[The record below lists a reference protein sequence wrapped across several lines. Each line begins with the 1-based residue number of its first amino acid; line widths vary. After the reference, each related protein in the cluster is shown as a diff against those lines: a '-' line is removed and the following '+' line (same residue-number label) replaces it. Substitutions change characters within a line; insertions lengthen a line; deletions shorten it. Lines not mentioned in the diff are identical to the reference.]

1 MICISTS
8 FEKVIVL
15 LDERMKDASIDLR
28 FLLNRRYDK
37 ARAIKFVGNKYQL
50 DKSERHI
57 LYRALYSDD
66 EINAIKKKLVPF
78 EQISGK
84 HLVIDGY
91 NVLITVE
98 SILHNKTI
106 INCDDGVIRD
116 VSGVFGSY
124 VITPVTNNSLNL
136 ILSQIAENPPTLLQF
151 FFDSQVSKSGELS
164 KNVREKINELQLN
177 GDAETV
183 KHVDTTLKKLDCDI
197 VATSDTIII
206 AQASAVVD
214 IPQRIVEVIKPPVTI
229 LKLS

>member
-1 MICISTS
+1 VLKHE
-8 FEKVIVL
+8 FEKVIEL

-84 HLVIDGY
+84 HIVIDGY

-98 SILHNKTI
+98 SILHDKTI
-106 INCDDGVIRD
+106 IDCDDGIVRD
-116 VSGVFGSY
+116 VSGVFGSH
-124 VITPVTNNSLNL
+124 VITPVTHNSINL
-136 ILSQIAENPPTLLQF
+136 ILSQITKHPPKLLQF

-164 KNVREKINELQLN
+164 KIIREKMNELYLS
-177 GDAETV
+177 GEAKAV
-183 KHVDTTLKKLDCDI
+183 KQVDTTLKRLNSDI

-206 AQASAVVD
+206 AQAPTIVD
-214 IPQRIVEVIKPPVTI
+214 VPRRILEMMSPPSS
-229 LKLS
+229 LLSLS

>member
-1 MICISTS
+1 MCLGTS
-8 FEKVIVL
+8 FEKVIEL

-66 EINAIKKKLVPF
+66 EINAIKKKLMPF

-98 SILHNKTI
+98 SILHDKTI
-106 INCDDGVIRD
+106 IDCDDGILRD
-116 VSGVFGSY
+116 VSGVFGNH
-124 VITPVTNNSLNL
+124 VITPVTYNSINL
-136 ILSQIAENPPTLLQF
+136 ILSQIAEYPPKLLQF

-164 KNVREKINELQLN
+164 KIIREKMNKLQLN

-183 KHVDTTLKKLDCDI
+183 KQVDTTLKKLKCDI

-214 IPQRIVEVIKPPVTI
+214 IPQRIFKIVSPPTSL

>member
-1 MICISTS
+1 
-8 FEKVIVL
+8 
-15 LDERMKDASIDLR
+15 MKNASLDLR
-28 FLLNRRYDK
+28 FLLNRDYDK

-66 EINAIKKKLVPF
+66 EINAIKKKLMPF

-98 SILHNKTI
+98 SILKNKTI
-106 INCDDGVIRD
+106 IDCDDGVIRD
-116 VSGVFGSY
+116 VSGVFGSH
-124 VITPVTNNSLNL
+124 VITSVTNNSLNL
-136 ILSQIAENPPTLLQF
+136 ILSQFAENPPKLLQF

-164 KNVREKINELQLN
+164 QIIREKMNELNLS
-177 GDAETV
+177 GEAKTV
-183 KHVDTTLKKLDCDI
+183 KQVDTTLKRLNCDI

-206 AQASAVVD
+206 AQAPTIVD
-214 IPQRIVEVIKPPVTI
+214 IPRRIFEIMSPPI
-229 LKLS
+229 SLLRLP

>member
-1 MICISTS
+1 MSLSTS
-8 FEKVIVL
+8 FEKVIEL

-57 LYRALYSDD
+57 LYRALYSND
-66 EINAIKKKLVPF
+66 EITAIKKKLVPF

-84 HLVIDGY
+84 LLAVDGY

-98 SILHNKTI
+98 SILYKKTI
-106 INCDDGVIRD
+106 IDCDDGILRD
-116 VSGVFGSY
+116 VSGVFGSH
-124 VITPVTNNSLNL
+124 VITSVTKKSIDL
-136 ILSQIAENPPTLLQF
+136 ILSQIAKYPPESLQF

-164 KNVREKINELQLN
+164 NSIREKMNELQLN

-183 KHVDTTLKKLDCDI
+183 KQVDTTLKKLNCDI

-214 IPQRIVEVIKPPVTI
+214 IPQRI
-229 LKLS
+229 LKNLNFPISFLMLS

>member
-1 MICISTS
+1 
-8 FEKVIVL
+8 
-15 LDERMKDASIDLR
+15 MKDASIDLR

-84 HLVIDGY
+84 HVVIDGY

-98 SILHNKTI
+98 SILHDKTI
-106 INCDDGVIRD
+106 IDCDDGILRD
-116 VSGVFGSY
+116 VSGVFGSH
-124 VITPVTNNSLNL
+124 VITPVTYNSINL
-136 ILSQIAENPPTLLQF
+136 ILSQIAEYPPKLLQF
-151 FFDSQVSKSGELS
+151 FFDSQVSRSGELS
-164 KNVREKINELQLN
+164 KIIREKMNKFQLN

-183 KHVDTTLKKLDCDI
+183 KQVDTTLKKLNCDI

-214 IPQRIVEVIKPPVTI
+214 IPQRILKILNFPI
-229 LKLS
+229 SFLKLS

>member
-1 MICISTS
+1 
-8 FEKVIVL
+8 
-15 LDERMKDASIDLR
+15 MKDASTDLR

-57 LYRALYSDD
+57 LYRALYSDE
-66 EINAIKKKLVPF
+66 EINIIKKKLVPF

-84 HLVIDGY
+84 HLAIDGY
-91 NVLITVE
+91 NVLIAVE
-98 SILHNKTI
+98 SILSKKTI
-106 INCDDGVIRD
+106 INCDDGIIRD
-116 VSGVFGSY
+116 VSGIFGSH
-124 VITPVTNNSLNL
+124 VISPVTYESIDL
-136 ILSQIAENPPTLLQF
+136 ILSQITKKPPKLLQF

-164 KNVREKINELQLN
+164 KIIREKMNELQIN

-183 KHVDTTLKKLDCDI
+183 KQVDSTLKKLNCDI

-214 IPQRIVEVIKPPVTI
+214 IPRRIIEMMSPTVST
-229 LKLS
+229 LKL